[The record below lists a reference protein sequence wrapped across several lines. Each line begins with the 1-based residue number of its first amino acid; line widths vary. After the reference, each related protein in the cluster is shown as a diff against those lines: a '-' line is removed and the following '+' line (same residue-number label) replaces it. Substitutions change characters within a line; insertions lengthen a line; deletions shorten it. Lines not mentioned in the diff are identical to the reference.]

1 MTGRSVSVDGTQADA
16 PPRSSSLERA
26 LPVSADVA
34 ATALLVGLCAVLTA
48 LTWKTWGD
56 LGVDAGYD
64 LLAASRI
71 AHGELPYVDFIY
83 FYGPLGVGVLALA
96 AWVSGS
102 VIGAAIAVGVVV
114 ATLIVIATYA
124 VARTQVE
131 PLGAA
136 LAAGITAPLAFA
148 PNNFSYVLPHS
159 FSASFGILFGLVFL
173 FAVGRYVATGGER
186 WLLAAGTAV
195 GLVTLT
201 RPEFAL
207 ATILSAALWLA
218 LRATRSRRAVREACL
233 LAAPLVAIALAGYGP
248 FLTQVSLHRLL
259 FDNLYPVDAL
269 RGSGNVLLHSYAP
282 FTLASFVHLGM
293 KAVVYAIGACLLLVL
308 ARLVSRPG
316 RLRRPTVTL
325 IVTAGAAIVVASLL
339 RPETLRYYLEFVYA
353 WIPLGALV
361 AIVILL
367 ARFRRQAPWSGA
379 DQVALAGAVVLFV
392 LALKT
397 YNAFLFHAP
406 EPQLAVYAAP
416 FAAIFLA
423 RLHLQE
429 LVRPATTAA
438 YVLGAAWLAFLVFA
452 GIGLTLKDA
461 HAKSA
466 TVRGPAGALRDD
478 PADQR
483 VFDEALR
490 WIDRETRP
498 GDYILVG
505 PQLQALYILSGR
517 RDPLEQLS
525 LLPGSLGGADGERA
539 AATVLDQKRVRLVVI
554 DERTF
559 PEFDQSSFG
568 TSFDRLLAAHIE
580 ARYEKVALLRGT
592 GGHPRVLAV
601 WRRRT
606 T

>member
-1 MTGRSVSVDGTQADA
+1 MVLVGFC
-16 PPRSSSLERA
+16 
-26 LPVSADVA
+26 
-34 ATALLVGLCAVLTA
+34 ALLAA

-56 LGVDAGYD
+56 IGVDVGYD

-71 AHGELPYVDFIY
+71 AHGELPYVDFVY

-96 AWVSGS
+96 AWLTGS
-102 VIGAAIAVGVVV
+102 VVGSAVAIGIVV
-114 ATLIVIATYA
+114 ATLIVVATYA

-131 PLGAA
+131 PLGAV
-136 LAAGITAPLAFA
+136 LAAGLTAPLAFA

-159 FSASFGILFGLVFL
+159 FSASFGILFSLVFL
-173 FAVGRYVATGGER
+173 FAVGRYLSTESER
-186 WLLAAGTAV
+186 WLLTAGASA

-207 ATILSAALWLA
+207 ATILAAALWLG
-218 LRATRSRRAVREACL
+218 LRATRSRSALREAGI
-233 LAAPLVAIALAGYGP
+233 LAAPLVAIAIAGYGP
-248 FLTQVSLHRLL
+248 FLTRVSPSHLL

-269 RGSGNVLLHSYAP
+269 QGSGNVLLHSYAP
-282 FTLASFVHLGM
+282 FTFSSFVHLGVR
-293 KAVVYAIGACLLLVL
+293 AVIYAVGAAALILV

-316 RLRRPTVTL
+316 RLRVAL
-325 IVTAGAAIVVASLL
+325 VAAIVGVGAVVIVASLV

-353 WIPLGALV
+353 WIPAGALA
-361 AIVILL
+361 AILVLL
-367 ARFRRQAPWSGA
+367 WRSRRQATWSRA

-438 YVLGAAWLAFLVFA
+438 YVLGTVWLGFLVLA
-452 GIGLTLKDA
+452 GTGLTLKDA
-461 HAKSA
+461 SAKSA
-466 TVRGPAGALRDD
+466 SVSGPGGSLRDD

-483 VFDEALR
+483 VFEEALR
-490 WIDRETRP
+490 WIERETRP
-498 GDYILVG
+498 GDYVLVG
-505 PQLQALYILSGR
+505 PQLQVLYVLSDR

-525 LLPGSLGGADGERA
+525 LLPGSLGDVHGEVA
-539 AATVLDQKRVRLVVI
+539 AAAALDRKAVRLIVI
-554 DERTF
+554 DEREF
-559 PEFDQSSFG
+559 PEFAESSFG
-568 TSFDRLLAAHIE
+568 KSFDSVLASRIA
-580 ARYEKVALLRGT
+580 ADYRKVAVLRGT
-592 GGHPRVLAV
+592 GSHPRVLSV
-601 WRRRT
+601 WLRRT
-606 T
+606 

>member
-1 MTGRSVSVDGTQADA
+1 VG
-16 PPRSSSLERA
+16 
-26 LPVSADVA
+26 ADVA
-34 ATALLVGLCAVLTA
+34 ATALLVGLCAVLA
-48 LTWKTWGD
+48 GLTWKTWGD
-56 LGVDAGYD
+56 LGVDVGYD
-64 LLAASRI
+64 LLASSRI

-102 VIGAAIAVGVVV
+102 VIGSAIAVGVVV
-114 ATLIVIATYA
+114 ATLIVVGTYA

-131 PLGAA
+131 PLGAV

-159 FSASFGILFGLVFL
+159 FSASFALLLSLVFL
-173 FAVGRYVATGGER
+173 FAVGRYVSTARER
-186 WLLAAGTAV
+186 WLLTAGAAL

-201 RPEFAL
+201 RPEFAF
-207 ATILSAALWLA
+207 ATTLGAASWLA
-218 LRATRSRRAVREACL
+218 LRAVRTRRGALREAGL
-233 LAAPLVAIALAGYGP
+233 LAAPLVLVALVGYGP
-248 FLTQVSLHRLL
+248 FLTQVSLHHLV

-282 FTLASFVHLGM
+282 FTVSSFVHLFA
-293 KAVVYAIGACLLLVL
+293 KTALYATGAALLVL
-308 ARLVSRPG
+308 VAYLVSRPG
-316 RLRRPTVTL
+316 RLRRPLVVL
-325 IVTAGAAIVVASLL
+325 VVALGGGIVVASLV

-361 AIVILL
+361 AIVVLL
-367 ARFRRQAPWSGA
+367 RRFRQQATWSGA

-392 LALKT
+392 LAVKT

-429 LVRPATTAA
+429 LVRPPTTAA
-438 YVLGAAWLAFLVFA
+438 YVLGAAWLAFLA
-452 GIGLTLKDA
+452 LSGTGLTLKDA

-466 TVRGPAGALRDD
+466 TVRGPEGSLRDD
-478 PADQR
+478 PSDQR
-483 VFDEALR
+483 VLQEAVR

-498 GDYILVG
+498 GDYVLVG
-505 PQLQALYILSGR
+505 PQLQALYVLSGR

-525 LLPGSLGGADGERA
+525 LLPGSLGDANGERA
-539 AATVLDQKRVRLVVI
+539 AAAMLDRKRVRLVVI
-554 DERTF
+554 DEREF

-568 TSFDRLLAAHIE
+568 RSFDRLLAARIAAH
-580 ARYEKVALLRGT
+580 YEKAAVLRGT
-592 GGHPRVLAV
+592 GEHAKVLAIWV
-601 WRRRT
+601 RRS
-606 T
+606 